1 MNRERAR
8 IKQQEE
14 QRNINEKTKKK
25 KKRKEQIQN
34 VRGNWRERE
43 REREKMCVRKTM
55 RKRVKMAQSFPERKR
70 NTVLPSSGTWPRPV
84 CFHLKFLEQ

>member
-43 REREKMCVRKTM
+43 RERENVCAKDDEKACKNGAEFPREEKKHSIAFLRDVASA
-55 RKRVKMAQSFPERKR
+55 RVF
-70 NTVLPSSGTWPRPV
+70 SS
-84 CFHLKFLEQ
+84 